1 MDQPPL
7 PAAVIDEDDTSDEP
21 TPAASPATQEL
32 GFERQG
38 LAFVAGY
45 VAFKCR
51 HIRDDLGQ
59 PTSSASASASVP
71 SSWLPTISRGSL
83 YVPSG
88 WWMAVVKAFDQTFR
102 DPMGPTAYQ
111 SPDII
116 KRLTA
121 CVLAIDPELDVK
133 ISRKLASTRLHLRI
147 RCLNTARAAAKAA
160 KYQQR
165 KVTQHVRSAR

>member
-1 MDQPPL
+1 MQPHKQHCIQVSYLFFSFQLQDPDDTDAAAQQQQWEKAYQAAMDQPPL

-59 PTSSASASASVP
+59 LTSSASAPASVP
-71 SSWLPTISRGSL
+71 SS
-83 YVPSG
+83 
-88 WWMAVVKAFDQTFR
+88 
-102 DPMGPTAYQ
+102 
-111 SPDII
+111 
-116 KRLTA
+116 
-121 CVLAIDPELDVK
+121 
-133 ISRKLASTRLHLRI
+133 
-147 RCLNTARAAAKAA
+147 
-160 KYQQR
+160 
-165 KVTQHVRSAR
+165 

>member
-32 GFERQG
+32 GERQG

-51 HIRDDLGQ
+51 HFRDDLGQ

-71 SSWLPTISRGSL
+71 SSWLLTISRGSL
-83 YVPSG
+83 YVPSA
-88 WWMAVVKAFDQTFR
+88 WWMAVVEAFDQTFR
-102 DPMGPTAYQ
+102 DLVGPTADQ

-133 ISRKLASTRLHLRI
+133 IARKLASTRLHLRI